1 MRFHVKHL
9 LSAYVS
15 HELPAYQRWRV
26 SRHIQLC
33 DACYAA
39 LRREEERARVLK
51 TEMPRLGAARPD
63 QLARLLPGI
72 LAEVGP
78 RPAAR
83 HPYQMSGFGVA
94 LVLSL
99 LVVLFVPAL
108 VMPRVA
114 ADFALSQPD
123 PHELAST
130 ETLGVTDA
138 PLAALATPTAIA
150 LRPWVTTEVPS
161 QLPPPAPVAR
171 AMPVLAMPVQATPV
185 H

>member
-9 LSAYVS
+9 LSAYVGR
-15 HELPAYQRWRV
+15 ELPAYQRWRV
-26 SRHIQLC
+26 SRHLQSC
-33 DACYAA
+33 DVCYAA
-39 LRREEERARVLK
+39 LRREEERARILQD
-51 TEMPRLGAARPD
+51 EMPRLGVPRPE

-83 HPYQMSGFGVA
+83 HPYRLSGFGVA

-99 LVVLFVPAL
+99 LVVLFVPTL

-123 PHELAST
+123 PHVAAVT
-130 ETLGVTDA
+130 EAVGVTDA
-138 PLAALATPTAIA
+138 PLTVLLATPTAIA
-150 LRPWVTTEVPS
+150 LRPWVTTEVPNL
-161 QLPPPAPVAR
+161 LPPPAPIA
-171 AMPVLAMPVQATPV
+171 QATPV
-185 H
+185 R